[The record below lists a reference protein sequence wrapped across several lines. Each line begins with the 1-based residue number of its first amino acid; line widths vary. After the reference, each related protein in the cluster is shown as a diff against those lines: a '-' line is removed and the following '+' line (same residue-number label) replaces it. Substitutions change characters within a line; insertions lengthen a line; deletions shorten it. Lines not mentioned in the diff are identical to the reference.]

1 MLNRTQVLNRVLS
14 VLLACVICAVLLG
27 AANVGSVGQNDQ
39 IRRFSR
45 AYEFDYLEWELDAF
59 FQKAVQAA
67 TKAEKLLNSDQQTRV
82 VNSYLLTVR
91 EQNQL
96 ETDLRNASASP
107 NTADKLKVPELTQ
120 ALDRK
125 TGELQVLSR
134 LAEPVIQNQTEL
146 SLASLG
152 FGLGGQVLPPVL
164 YQVSEM
170 PMNLIVSPRT
180 EISTIF
186 EINLEPGLS
195 VLEREKI
202 ESGIFRDFSLAA
214 LVEPI
219 GGLGAYPT
227 MVMQSSDISWLLE
240 TVSHEWT
247 HNWLTFHSLGL
258 RYFTSNQLRT
268 INETTASISGKEIS
282 QQTLKTWYPQ
292 FLPAEE
298 KNTPTTA
305 KKPVVPEKESFNF
318 RKEMHTTR
326 VRVDALLAEGKV
338 EEAEAY
344 MESRRVFLWE
354 NGYHLRKINQAYF
367 AFYGSYND
375 TPGGGAAGDDP
386 IGPVVQQYRKQF
398 EDFHRF
404 MIKIAS
410 VKSFNELQSR
420 LNQ

>member
-1 MLNRTQVLNRVLS
+1 MLNRSKVLNRVLS
-14 VLLACVICAVLLG
+14 LLLACVICALLLSG
-27 AANVGSVGQNDQ
+27 ATVGSAGQSDQ

-45 AYEFDYLEWELDAF
+45 AYEFDYLEWELGAF

-67 TKAEKLLNSDQQTRV
+67 TKAEKLLSNDQQTRL
-82 VNSYLLTVR
+82 VNHYFLTVQA
-91 EQNQL
+91 QNQL
-96 ETDLRNASASP
+96 EIDLRNASASP
-107 NTADKLKVPELTQ
+107 NAADKLKVTELKQ
-120 ALDRK
+120 ALDQK
-125 TGELQVLSR
+125 TVDLQALSR

-170 PMNLIVSPRT
+170 PFNLIVSPRT
-180 EISTIF
+180 EISTIY
-186 EINLEPGLS
+186 EVNLEPGLD

-202 ESGIFRDFSLAA
+202 ENGIFRDFSLAA

-227 MVMQSSDISWLLE
+227 MVMQSGDLAWLLE
-240 TVSHEWT
+240 TVAHEWT
-247 HNWLTFHSLGL
+247 HNWLTFHNLGF

-268 INETTASISGKEIS
+268 INETVASISGKEIS
-282 QQTLKTWYPQ
+282 RQMLKTWYPQ
-292 FLPAEE
+292 YLSAEE
-298 KNTPTTA
+298 YDKPATR
-305 KKPVVPEKESFNF
+305 KKSVVPEKETFNY

-326 VRVDALLAEGKV
+326 VQVDALLAEGKV

-344 MESRRVFLWE
+344 MEQRRVFLWE
-354 NGYHLRKINQAYF
+354 NGYKLRKINQAYF

-386 IGPVVQQYRKQF
+386 VGPLVQQYRKQF
-398 EDFHRF
+398 ADFHRF
-404 MIKIAS
+404 MVKIAS
-410 VKSFNELQSR
+410 VKSFDDLQSR

>member
-1 MLNRTQVLNRVLS
+1 
-14 VLLACVICAVLLG
+14 
-27 AANVGSVGQNDQ
+27 
-39 IRRFSR
+39 
-45 AYEFDYLEWELDAF
+45 
-59 FQKAVQAA
+59 
-67 TKAEKLLNSDQQTRV
+67 
-82 VNSYLLTVR
+82 
-91 EQNQL
+91 
-96 ETDLRNASASP
+96 
-107 NTADKLKVPELTQ
+107 
-120 ALDRK
+120 
-125 TGELQVLSR
+125 
-134 LAEPVIQNQTEL
+134 
-146 SLASLG
+146 
-152 FGLGGQVLPPVL
+152 
-164 YQVSEM
+164 
-170 PMNLIVSPRT
+170 
-180 EISTIF
+180 
-186 EINLEPGLS
+186 
-195 VLEREKI
+195 
-202 ESGIFRDFSLAA
+202 
-214 LVEPI
+214 
-219 GGLGAYPT
+219 
-227 MVMQSSDISWLLE
+227 MQSSDIAWLLE

-386 IGPVVQQYRKQF
+386 VGPVVQQYRKQF

>member
-1 MLNRTQVLNRVLS
+1 MLNRTQVLNRAMS

-27 AANVGSVGQNDQ
+27 AANVVSVGQNDQ

-67 TKAEKLLNSDQQTRV
+67 TKAEKLLNSDQQMRV

-107 NTADKLKVPELTQ
+107 NASDKLKVPELTQ

-125 TGELQVLSR
+125 TGEFEVLSR
-134 LAEPVIQNQTEL
+134 LAESVIQNQTEL

-227 MVMQSSDISWLLE
+227 MVMQSSDIAWLLE

-292 FLPAEE
+292 YLPVDE
-298 KNTPTTA
+298 KNKPATT
-305 KKPVVPEKESFNF
+305 KKPFVPEKESFSF

-326 VRVDALLAEGKV
+326 VRVDAFLAEGKV
-338 EEAEAY
+338 EESEAY

-386 IGPVVQQYRKQF
+386 VGPVVQQYRKQF

-404 MIKIAS
+404 MLKIAS
-410 VKSFNELQSR
+410 VKSFNELQGR

>member
-1 MLNRTQVLNRVLS
+1 MFKRTQTTNRILG
-14 VLLACVICAVLLG
+14 LLLTCLMCALLLG
-27 AANVGSVGQNDQ
+27 AGNVSSADQNDR

-45 AYEFDYLEWELDAF
+45 EYEFDYLEWELDAF

-67 TKAEKLLNSDQQTRV
+67 TKAEKLLSHDQQTRV
-82 VNSYLLTVR
+82 VNNYMVTVR

-96 ETDLRNASASP
+96 ETDLKNAYASP
-107 NTADKLKVPELTQ
+107 SAADKLKVTELKQ
-120 ALDRK
+120 ALDEK
-125 TGELQVLSR
+125 NSQLLALSA

-186 EINLEPGLS
+186 EINLEPGMD
-195 VLEREKI
+195 VLAREKI
-202 ESGIFRDFSLAA
+202 ECGIFRDFSLAA

-227 MVMQSSDISWLLE
+227 MVMQSSDIAWLLD

-258 RYFTSNQLRT
+258 RYFNSDQLRT

-282 QQTLKTWYPQ
+282 QQTLKTWYQ
-292 FLPAEE
+292 QYLPAAE
-298 KNTPTTA
+298 KKLSTVT
-305 KKPVVPEKESFNF
+305 KKPIIPEKESFNY

-326 VRVDALLAEGKV
+326 VRVEALLAEAKV

-344 MESRRVFLWE
+344 MENRRVFLWE

-375 TPGGGAAGDDP
+375 RPGGGAAGDDP
-386 IGPVVQQYRKQF
+386 VGPIVQRYRKQF
-398 EDFHRF
+398 ADFHSF
-404 MIKIAS
+404 MVNIAS

-420 LNQ
+420 LN

>member
-1 MLNRTQVLNRVLS
+1 MFKRTQTINRILG
-14 VLLACVICAVLLG
+14 LLLTCLMCALLLG
-27 AANVGSVGQNDQ
+27 AGNVSSADQNDR

-45 AYEFDYLEWELDAF
+45 EYEFDYLEWELDAF

-67 TKAEKLLNSDQQTRV
+67 TKAEKLLSHDQQTRV
-82 VNSYLLTVR
+82 VNNYMLTVR

-96 ETDLRNASASP
+96 ETDLKNASASP
-107 NTADKLKVPELTQ
+107 SAADKLKVTELKQ
-120 ALDRK
+120 ALDEK
-125 TGELQVLSR
+125 NSQLLALSA

-186 EINLEPGLS
+186 EINLEPGMD
-195 VLEREKI
+195 VLAREKI
-202 ESGIFRDFSLAA
+202 ESGIFGDFSLAA

-227 MVMQSSDISWLLE
+227 MVMQSSDIAWLLD

-247 HNWLTFHSLGL
+247 HNWLTFHILGL
-258 RYFTSNQLRT
+258 RYFNSDQLRT

-292 FLPAEE
+292 YLPAAE
-298 KNTPTTA
+298 
-305 KKPVVPEKESFNF
+305 KKPSTVTKKPIIPKKESFNY

-326 VRVDALLAEGKV
+326 VRVDALLAEAKV

-344 MESRRVFLWE
+344 MENRRIFLWE

-375 TPGGGAAGDDP
+375 TPGGGAAGEDLV
-386 IGPVVQQYRKQF
+386 GPVVQRYRKQF
-398 EDFHRF
+398 ADFHSF
-404 MIKIAS
+404 MVNIAS

-420 LNQ
+420 LN

>member
-1 MLNRTQVLNRVLS
+1 M
-14 VLLACVICAVLLG
+14 G

-219 GGLGAYPT
+219 GAWVLIRP
-227 MVMQSSDISWLLE
+227 W
-240 TVSHEWT
+240 
-247 HNWLTFHSLGL
+247 
-258 RYFTSNQLRT
+258 
-268 INETTASISGKEIS
+268 
-282 QQTLKTWYPQ
+282 
-292 FLPAEE
+292 
-298 KNTPTTA
+298 
-305 KKPVVPEKESFNF
+305 
-318 RKEMHTTR
+318 
-326 VRVDALLAEGKV
+326 
-338 EEAEAY
+338 
-344 MESRRVFLWE
+344 
-354 NGYHLRKINQAYF
+354 
-367 AFYGSYND
+367 
-375 TPGGGAAGDDP
+375 
-386 IGPVVQQYRKQF
+386 
-398 EDFHRF
+398 
-404 MIKIAS
+404 
-410 VKSFNELQSR
+410 
-420 LNQ
+420 

>member
-1 MLNRTQVLNRVLS
+1 MLNRTQVLNRAMS

-27 AANVGSVGQNDQ
+27 ASNVVSVGQNDQ

-67 TKAEKLLNSDQQTRV
+67 TKAEKLLNSDQQMRV

-107 NTADKLKVPELTQ
+107 NASDKLKVPELTQ

-125 TGELQVLSR
+125 TGEFEVLSR
-134 LAEPVIQNQTEL
+134 LAESVIQNQTEL

-227 MVMQSSDISWLLE
+227 MVMQSSDIAWLLE

-292 FLPAEE
+292 YLPVDE
-298 KNTPTTA
+298 KNKPATT
-305 KKPVVPEKESFNF
+305 KKPFVPEKESFSF

-326 VRVDALLAEGKV
+326 VRVDAFLAEGKV
-338 EEAEAY
+338 EESEAY

-386 IGPVVQQYRKQF
+386 VGPVVQQYRKQF

-404 MIKIAS
+404 MLKIAS

>member
-1 MLNRTQVLNRVLS
+1 MLNRTQVLNRAMS

-27 AANVGSVGQNDQ
+27 AANVVSVGQNDQ

-67 TKAEKLLNSDQQTRV
+67 TKAEKLLNSDQQMRV

-107 NTADKLKVPELTQ
+107 NASDKLKVPELTQ

-125 TGELQVLSR
+125 TGEFEVLSR

-202 ESGIFRDFSLAA
+202 ESGIFRDYSLAA

-227 MVMQSSDISWLLE
+227 MVMQSSDIAWLLE

-258 RYFTSNQLRT
+258 RYFTSDQLRT
-268 INETTASISGKEIS
+268 INETTSSISGKEIC

-292 FLPAEE
+292 YLPVDE
-298 KNTPTTA
+298 KNKHATT
-305 KKPVVPEKESFNF
+305 KKPFVPEKESFSF

-326 VRVDALLAEGKV
+326 VRVDAFLAEGKV
-338 EEAEAY
+338 EESEAY
-344 MESRRVFLWE
+344 TESRRVFLWE

-386 IGPVVQQYRKQF
+386 VGPVVQQYRKQF

-404 MIKIAS
+404 MLKIAS
-410 VKSFNELQSR
+410 VKSFNELQGR